1 MTIRY
6 TAAVSSRVSCDTN
19 LPMTMG
25 VGGSMP
31 TPVDFKYHAFL
42 SYAHADVRRAKWL
55 HSQLEGFR
63 IDVDLVGRQTSRG
76 VVPKTLRPIFR
87 DREDFSGGD
96 SLTDATVTAID
107 QSAALIVLCSM
118 ASATRPAVNEE
129 VRLFHWRHSDR
140 PVVPV
145 IIDGVYPDNFPPA
158 LRFEIASDGSITD
171 HPVTVLGPD
180 LREEADGRQ
189 LGLAKIVA
197 GLIGVDSDDIY
208 RRAERA
214 RRAAARLRNAIIA
227 VLAMLTVAAA
237 GSAAYAW
244 RQLRTNEAFLDA
256 TLAQF
261 TGVVDTAIKSA
272 DAYAVP
278 LAVTR
283 SLLENAEGM
292 LTVMTKYGRRDAPKI
307 EYRKATMLAAFSDN
321 YRYLGQ
327 TKTAKQ
333 RLDEAQQI
341 MVNLVRTAPSN
352 SDYLFSNAQMH
363 GKAGALLSTLGDDG
377 ASKREY
383 QARYEI
389 MTRLA
394 PTDPSKVDWQLEL
407 ALSRISLVD
416 TFSMRDVTATA
427 LQGYR
432 EGLAMIGRL
441 AAAEP
446 DNAKLQRQLGI
457 ALTNIGFS
465 LWQQGNVEEAQ
476 DNVSKAL
483 AIDQKLG
490 TAEPNNAGLQRD
502 LAQSQMFMASIRNVL
517 GDQKGALPSA
527 ESASTILRRLTA
539 LDPDNAAWR
548 SDLALADMVVAILR
562 AETDHSDA
570 SLALARNA
578 RESIGKLVES
588 DPGNVSLRQQIGIF
602 DIQLGG
608 SLSRSDQ
615 PQAAVALLK
624 STRHSFQHFV
634 DQDPT
639 NGFNQLMLVLIDG
652 QIGAALT
659 KAGDPG
665 NALESYRSAVEIAS
679 KLSRN
684 DPSNMVFQQASAGG
698 LINLGF
704 ALIADNKADEA
715 FESFQTELA
724 IRRQLAAL
732 NPAKIDWQLDV
743 LNARNRIA
751 DVLIKEG
758 RTAEAVE
765 TSRETIAEGERL
777 AKMAPES
784 SPVALALA
792 WSSARLCGVA
802 VQQNDVASAA
812 SDCARTLELQRRLV
826 SLNPNDADYKQG
838 LPDLEK
844 QVLAL
849 QLQAASQEGR
859 YGEALALQEQVAARV
874 EVEETKSAGKAGQST
889 VEELTNLAWLA
900 LLAGEPDKA
909 IAACERTLALQPGDP
924 FAEINRA
931 HALMYLGRGAEARTV
946 YEAQK
951 ATLFPDNKTW
961 SQTVAE
967 DFGVLRKAGR
977 EHPQMTEIEAAL
989 GTTAKP

>member
-1 MTIRY
+1 
-6 TAAVSSRVSCDTN
+6 
-19 LPMTMG
+19 
-25 VGGSMP
+25 MP
-31 TPVDFKYHAFL
+31 TPVGFKYHAFL
-42 SYAHADVRRAKWL
+42 SYARADVRWAKWL

-63 IDVDLVGRQTSRG
+63 IDRDLIGRETSRG

-87 DREDFSGGD
+87 DQEDFSGGD

-118 ASATRPAVNEE
+118 ASSTRPAVNEE

-145 IIDGVYPDNFPPA
+145 IIGGAYPDNFPPA

-171 HPVTVLGPD
+171 HPVTILGPD

-189 LGLAKIVA
+189 LGIAKIVA
-197 GLIGVDSDDIY
+197 GLIGVNSDDIY

-214 RRAAARLRNAIIA
+214 RRAANRFRNGIIA
-227 VLAMLTVAAA
+227 ALALLTVAAS

-261 TGVVDTAIKSA
+261 TGLVDTAVKSA
-272 DAYAVP
+272 DTYAVP

-307 EYRKATMLAAFSDN
+307 EYRRATMLAAFSDN

-341 MVNLVRTAPSN
+341 MADLVRTAPSN
-352 SDYLFSNAQMH
+352 SDYLFSEAQMH
-363 GKAGALLSTLGDDG
+363 GKAGVLLSTLGDVG

-389 MTRLA
+389 MTHLA
-394 PTDPSKVDWQLEL
+394 PTDPSKVEWQLEL

-416 TFSMRDVTATA
+416 LFSMRDVTATE
-427 LQGYR
+427 LQGYG
-432 EGLAMIGRL
+432 EGLAMIERL

-457 ALTNIGFS
+457 ALSNVGFS

-483 AIDQKLG
+483 AIDQKLA

-517 GDQKGALPSA
+517 GDQKAALPSA
-527 ESASTILRRLTA
+527 ESASAILQRLTT
-539 LDPDNAAWR
+539 LDPDNATWR
-548 SDLALADMVVAILR
+548 SDLALADMVVAILQ
-562 AETDHSDA
+562 AEMDHSDA

-588 DPGNVSLRQQIGIF
+588 DPANVNLRQQIGIF
-602 DIQLGG
+602 DLQLGS
-608 SLSRSDQ
+608 SLSKSDQ
-615 PQAAVALLK
+615 PQAAIALLK
-624 STRHSFQHFV
+624 STRQSFQQFV
-634 DQDPT
+634 DEDPT
-639 NGFNQLMLVLIDG
+639 SGFNQLMLLLLDG
-652 QIGAALT
+652 QIGSALT

-665 NALESYRSAVEIAS
+665 HALESYRSAVEVAGT
-679 KLSRN
+679 LARN
-684 DPSNMVFQQASAGG
+684 DPSNVMFQQAFAGG
-698 LINLGF
+698 LINLGT
-704 ALIADNKADEA
+704 ALLAENQADEA
-715 FESFQTELA
+715 LEAFQTELA
-724 IRRQLAAL
+724 IRRQLVAT
-732 NPAKIDWQLDV
+732 NPAKVDWQSDV
-743 LNARNRIA
+743 LNARNRVA
-751 DVLIKEG
+751 DVFVKQG
-758 RTAEAVE
+758 KTAEAVE
-765 TSRETIAEGERL
+765 TSREILSAGDHL
-777 AKMAPES
+777 AKIAPDS

-792 WSSARLCGVA
+792 FSSARLCAVA
-802 VQQNDVASAA
+802 VQQNDIASAA
-812 SDCARTLELQRRLV
+812 SNCARAMELQRKLV
-826 SLNPNDADYKQG
+826 SLDPNNADYKQG
-838 LPDLEK
+838 LPELEK
-844 QVLAL
+844 QVLAV
-849 QLQAASQEGR
+849 QLQAAFEAGR
-859 YGEALALQEQVAARV
+859 YPEALALQEQIAARI
-874 EVEETKSAGKAGQST
+874 EVEETKSAGKPGQST

-900 LLAGEPDKA
+900 LVAGEPDKA
-909 IAACERTLALQPGDP
+909 IATCEQSLALQPDDP
-924 FAEINRA
+924 VAEINRA
-931 HALMYLGRGAEARTV
+931 HALMYLGRGAEARAL
-946 YEAQK
+946 YEAYK
-951 ATLFPDNKTW
+951 AVLFPDNKTW
-961 SQTVAE
+961 PQTVAE
-967 DFGVLRKAGR
+967 DFAELRKAGR
-977 EHPQMTEIEAAL
+977 EHPQMAEIEAAL
-989 GTTAKP
+989 GIAGKP